1 MRYGLGWLIRQPT
14 RYIECVPIVGHAWAS
29 VHVGR
34 SPIGSFGLH
43 TGAIMAGKGY
53 LVWWESRELG
63 RAWRHFMVGAADELT
78 LFTLAASSL
87 NATNEPKV
95 VFTTRIG
102 R

>member
-1 MRYGLGWLIRQPT
+1 
-14 RYIECVPIVGHAWAS
+14 
-29 VHVGR
+29 
-34 SPIGSFGLH
+34 
-43 TGAIMAGKGY
+43 MAGKGY